1 MTAKNKSELLKRVIY
16 TIDRLRPYLQSD
28 GGDVIIEEITDDF
41 IVKVKLIGACE
52 SCPFSLNTLKGGI
65 EQALK
70 KDIPEIREV
79 IAV

>member
-1 MTAKNKSELLKRVIY
+1 MTTENKSELLKRVHN

-28 GGDVIIEEITDDF
+28 GGDVTVEEITDDF
-41 IVKVKLIGACE
+41 IVKVKLVGACE

-65 EQALK
+65 EEALK